1 MTDNEKT
8 LDKELSAEERED
20 LKEKMCG
27 RLKPRRLSDEE
38 TEQLK
43 KEGRI

>member
-1 MTDNEKT
+1 MTDSDKT
-8 LDKELSAEERED
+8 LDKELSAEELDD

-27 RLKPRRLSDEE
+27 TLKPTRLTKEE
-38 TEQLK
+38 IDRLK